1 MFFSTFVS
9 LDGSL
14 PAQECWHKLDGGGE
28 WYVWKNWSRIA
39 RFWKY
44 LRGSQKSG
52 RFQTYLESFGAVVM
66 VLGLERLEDF
76 GRFLAGFRDCNN
88 FWKVAIWMECHLW
101 MELFVVTFQKT
112 YPIQSA
118 HVAQMNWRL
127 YRGQYQVPSWT
138 ADCMYFSVHPWRF
151 AVSQVRYTTACW
163 KRSSP
168 FKKLVSRLLSNS
180 EHHLFLEP
188 YHPMFQ
194 PKIPPNFI
202 GL

>member
-1 MFFSTFVS
+1 MFFPPS
-9 LDGSL
+9 LAWILGL
-14 PAQECWHKLDGGGE
+14 PVQECWHKLGGGGV

-127 YRGQYQVPSWT
+127 LSGSVSGSFMNGWLHVFFCSPMKIRSVTGEVYHCMLEKKLPFQKVGQQAAIEFRT
-138 ADCMYFSVHPWRF
+138 
-151 AVSQVRYTTACW
+151 
-163 KRSSP
+163 SP
-168 FKKLVSRLLSNS
+168 FSRALSSYVSTKNS
-180 EHHLFLEP
+180 T
-188 YHPMFQ
+188 
-194 PKIPPNFI
+194 
-202 GL
+202 